1 MFTTRN
7 PREAE
12 SFVDQLNV
20 SDKFKQLI
28 RDSFEVTT
36 KVHDKIKEHYSS
48 NSKGAEKIFIA
59 QMQSYFPIHLNKLV
73 NEVMVVNAEN
83 LGIDQGEVEAACMME
98 AQMLALLQIGEE
110 AHLSEDDLDELRNYC
125 GICEVAL
132 IESFKVNEDEEDD
145 FDGLK

>member
-36 KVHDKIKEHYSS
+36 KVHDKI
-48 NSKGAEKIFIA
+48 N
-59 QMQSYFPIHLNKLV
+59 
-73 NEVMVVNAEN
+73 
-83 LGIDQGEVEAACMME
+83 
-98 AQMLALLQIGEE
+98 LQIC
-110 AHLSEDDLDELRNYC
+110 ED
-125 GICEVAL
+125 
-132 IESFKVNEDEEDD
+132 
-145 FDGLK
+145 